1 MSDLFTTVAPGRISA
16 EIVGRIK
23 GAIRDGTLAPGD
35 QLPAERDLTKQLGV
49 SRVSVRDALRML
61 EATGLVEVRV
71 GARGGAFVT
80 APAPVLVGEGI
91 ADMLMLADVTPAEV
105 TETRMVFEVG
115 TLGLICER
123 AKESDLEALEEICD
137 RVDAALAAGSYE
149 PALSTEFHARLAAS
163 AHNRAISL
171 FAESFQGLLRI
182 SLQHAQRADPEIG
195 HEGALEH
202 RALVAAIR
210 ERDPDAARAILT
222 KHLRRTARRV
232 APKPRRTR

>member
-1 MSDLFTTVAPGRISA
+1 MSDLFTAVSPGRISA

-35 QLPAERDLTKQLGV
+35 QLPPERDLIKQLGV

-80 APAPVLVGEGI
+80 APAPVLVGEGL

-105 TETRMVFEVG
+105 TEARMVFEVG
-115 TLGLICER
+115 ALGLICER
-123 AKESDLEALEEICD
+123 AQESDLEALEEICD
-137 RVDAALAAGSYE
+137 RADAALAAGLYD
-149 PALSTEFHARLAAS
+149 PALSTEFHTRLAAA
-163 AHNRAISL
+163 AHNKAIAL

-182 SLQHAQRADPEIG
+182 SLQSAQRADSEVG
-195 HEGALEH
+195 RMGALEH
-202 RALVAAIR
+202 RALVSAIR
-210 ERDPDAARAILT
+210 ERDGDAARAILT
-222 KHLRRTARRV
+222 EHLARTARRV
-232 APKPRRTR
+232 APTPRRAA

>member
-1 MSDLFTTVAPGRISA
+1 MSDLFTAVSPGRISA

-35 QLPAERDLTKQLGV
+35 QLPPERDLIKQLGV

-80 APAPVLVGEGI
+80 APAPVLVGEGL

-105 TETRMVFEVG
+105 TEARMVFEVG
-115 TLGLICER
+115 ALGLICER
-123 AKESDLEALEEICD
+123 AQESDFEALDEICD
-137 RVDAALAAGSYE
+137 RADAALAAGLYD
-149 PALSTEFHARLAAS
+149 PALSTEFHTRLAAA
-163 AHNRAISL
+163 AHNKAIAL

-182 SLQHAQRADPEIG
+182 SLQYAQRADSEVG
-195 HEGALEH
+195 RMGALEH
-202 RALVAAIR
+202 RALVSAIR
-210 ERDPDAARAILT
+210 ERDGDAARAILT
-222 KHLRRTARRV
+222 EHLARTARRV
-232 APKPRRTR
+232 APTRRRAD